1 MTDISKREARA
12 IDLLREEVE
21 QLKSDIS
28 YAAGRRVLLD
38 KRIKYLEE
46 LLLDIANSGVE
57 IELRQYTTVQISGPT
72 WDAIQV
78 FRLMKEST

>member
-1 MTDISKREARA
+1 MTDINKREARA
-12 IDLLREEVE
+12 NDLLREEIE
-21 QLKSDIS
+21 QLKADIS

-38 KRIKYLEE
+38 KRIKYLED
-46 LLLDIANSGVE
+46 LLLEVANSGVE

-78 FRLMKEST
+78 FRLMKEAT